1 MGGDCVKTLQV
12 NLDKV
17 MESLEPF
24 IMELNYWEK

>member
-12 NLDKV
+12 NLDNV

-24 IMELNYWEK
+24 VIELNYWEK